1 MNQRETIDRVQ
12 GEWRTVTKAEQ
23 VTVGQRVRYILED
36 GERYGYSHSDSPD
49 RFMANKLQTTGYSAI
64 FGNRIKPKLIQAFFP
79 ISKPAKRKVAKVTV
93 IKWSKTEWSFCFK
106 LGCTNIDS
114 DFFKSR
120 TYALR
125 GAGRFC
131 KAIGWEMEVVK

>member
-1 MNQRETIDRVQ
+1 MNNIETIDRVQ
-12 GEWRTVTKAEQ
+12 GEWRTVTKASE
-23 VTVGQRVRYILED
+23 VTVGQRVRYILEGGD
-36 GERYGYSHSDSPD
+36 RYGYSRSDAPD
-49 RFMANKLQTTGYSAI
+49 RFMANKLQTTGYSII

-79 ISKPAKRKVAKVTV
+79 LPAKQKRKVAKVTV

-131 KAIGWEMEVVK
+131 KAIGYEIEVAK